1 MGGFIKLLVV
11 GALALGAFFTWKY
24 IFSPTVDITSQS
36 ALYDIDST
44 DHVKGNPDAPVTLI
58 EYTDFQC
65 PACGVYYP
73 VIEQLLKDMDGK
85 IKFVVRNYPLI
96 QIHPNAL
103 GAARAAEAA
112 GRQGKYFEMYDVL
125 FQKQSEWSSASDPT
139 VSIFPSYA
147 GNIGL
152 NVDQY
157 RKDVSDSSLDDK
169 ISKDRAS
176 GDDLDVTGTPTFYVN
191 GEKIDSPK
199 SLEDFRNVLDAAV
212 LKAPVVK

>member
-11 GALALGAFFTWKY
+11 GVLALGIFFAWKY
-24 IFSPTVDITSQS
+24 IFSPTVDIASQS
-36 ALYDIDST
+36 ALYNIDST

-65 PACGVYYP
+65 PACGAYYP

-125 FQKQSEWSSASDPT
+125 FQKQSEWSQASDPT

-147 GNIGL
+147 GSIGL
-152 NVDQY
+152 DVDRY
-157 RKDVSDSSLDDK
+157 RKDVGDSSLDDK